1 VTSPASVT
9 HPPTG
14 RELLPGTRR
23 RPVRRSFTCPTAACA
38 TLAAL
43 SDDTTEVEVAPP
55 EEVARGRAGPPWME
69 IAVTLAGIALL
80 AGLVALVPALR
91 HAAVAAVHGET
102 SEVRHQ
108 IKSLGIAGPL
118 IIIGLSLIHS
128 VVPYPAEIV
137 NAAAGFAYGF
147 FGGLG
152 IVCVGWMLSA
162 LICYWFGAGV
172 ARPLLARAFGDERFA
187 HYERVVERGGVT
199 LLIALRLLPIV
210 PFSLI
215 SYAAGAARVPFR
227 RYCWTTAVGFL
238 PITALAVYLGTR
250 LEGISATD
258 PAVIGALVGAVV
270 LILIA
275 NWIIRR
281 SGATDEDT
289 TTEASPTD
297 EAP

>member
-1 VTSPASVT
+1 
-9 HPPTG
+9 
-14 RELLPGTRR
+14 
-23 RPVRRSFTCPTAACA
+23 
-38 TLAAL
+38 LAAL
-43 SDDTTEVEVAPP
+43 SDETREVDAAAP
-55 EEVARGRAGPPWME
+55 EEALRERPGLPWME
-69 IAVTLAGIALL
+69 IAVTFAGIALL

-118 IIIGLSLIHS
+118 IIVGLSLIHS
-128 VVPYPAEIV
+128 VIPYPAEIV

-152 IVCVGWMLSA
+152 IVVVGWMLSA

-172 ARPLLARAFGDERFA
+172 ARPVLARAFGEERFA

-215 SYAAGAARVPFR
+215 SYAAGAARVPFH

-281 SGATDEDT
+281 SGATDEET
-289 TTEASPTD
+289 ATEASAPD

>member
-1 VTSPASVT
+1 VTNDSQQR
-9 HPPTG
+9 
-14 RELLPGTRR
+14 RE
-23 RPVRRSFTCPTAACA
+23 
-38 TLAAL
+38 
-43 SDDTTEVEVAPP
+43 
-55 EEVARGRAGPPWME
+55 RAGVPWLE
-69 IAVTLAGIALL
+69 IGLTIGGILLL
-80 AGLVALVPALR
+80 AGLVALIPALR

-102 SEVRHQ
+102 SEVRQQ
-108 IKSLGIAGPL
+108 IKSLGAGGPL
-118 IIIGLSLIHS
+118 IIIGLAIVHS

-152 IVCVGWMLSA
+152 IVAIGWMISA
-162 LICYWFGAGV
+162 LICYWFGTGV
-172 ARPLLARAFGDERFA
+172 ARPLLDRWFGAERFA
-187 HYERVVERGGVT
+187 HFERMVERGGVT

-215 SYAAGAARVPFR
+215 SAAAGAARVPFH

-250 LEGISATD
+250 LEGIRFTD
-258 PAVIGALVGAVV
+258 PAVIGAIVGVLLLLLV
-270 LILIA
+270 A

-281 SGATDEDT
+281 SGATADAANESGT
-289 TTEASPTD
+289 SSSPGASE

>member
-1 VTSPASVT
+1 VTDETKAVRPMPQTAGGPPPASDEA
-9 HPPTG
+9 P
-14 RELLPGTRR
+14 RE
-23 RPVRRSFTCPTAACA
+23 RPHV
-38 TLAAL
+38 
-43 SDDTTEVEVAPP
+43 
-55 EEVARGRAGPPWME
+55 PWME
-69 IAVTLAGIALL
+69 IAVTLAGVALL
-80 AGLVALVPALR
+80 AALVLLVPALR

-102 SEVRHQ
+102 SEVRRQ
-108 IKSLGIAGPL
+108 IKSLGVAGPL

-128 VVPYPAEIV
+128 VIPYPAEIV

-172 ARPLLARAFGDERFA
+172 ARPLLARAFGEKRFA

-215 SYAAGAARVPFR
+215 SYAAGAARVPFH

-250 LEGISATD
+250 LEGISASD
-258 PAVIGALVGAVV
+258 PAVIGALLAAVA

-281 SGATDEDT
+281 SGATDESGSESAATDPSVRD
-289 TTEASPTD
+289 ESP
-297 EAP
+297 

>member
-1 VTSPASVT
+1 VTDET
-9 HPPTG
+9 K
-14 RELLPGTRR
+14 
-23 RPVRRSFTCPTAACA
+23 AAPEA
-38 TLAAL
+38 QAVP
-43 SDDTTEVEVAPP
+43 VEVAPKERP
-55 EEVARGRAGPPWME
+55 RLPWME
-69 IAVTLAGIALL
+69 IALTLAGVALL
-80 AGLVALVPALR
+80 AGLVAAVPALR

-102 SEVRHQ
+102 SEVRVQ
-108 IKSLGIAGPL
+108 IKSLGVGGPL

-162 LICYWFGAGV
+162 VVCYWFGAGV
-172 ARPLLARAFGDERFA
+172 ARPLLARAFGEQRFA
-187 HYERVVERGGVT
+187 HYERMVERGGVT

-215 SYAAGAARVPFR
+215 SYAAGAARVPFH

-250 LEGISATD
+250 LEGISADD
-258 PAVIGALVGAVV
+258 PAVIGALLAAVV

-281 SGATDEDT
+281 SGATDDGAVTEPEAPD
-289 TTEASPTD
+289 EAS
-297 EAP
+297 

>member
-1 VTSPASVT
+1 VTDETKAV
-9 HPPTG
+9 PP
-14 RELLPGTRR
+14 
-23 RPVRRSFTCPTAACA
+23 
-38 TLAAL
+38 
-43 SDDTTEVEVAPP
+43 APP
-55 EEVARGRAGPPWME
+55 AGDEAARERARLPWLE
-69 IAVTLAGIALL
+69 IGLTLAGIALL
-80 AGLVALVPALR
+80 AGLVAAVPALR
-91 HAAVAAVHGET
+91 HASVAAVHGET
-102 SEVRHQ
+102 SEVREQ
-108 IKSLGIAGPL
+108 IKSLGVAGPL

-152 IVCVGWMLSA
+152 IVCIGWMLSA
-162 LICYWFGAGV
+162 VICYWFGAGV
-172 ARPLLARAFGDERFA
+172 ARPLLARGFGEERFA
-187 HYERVVERGGVT
+187 HYERVVDRGGIT

-215 SYAAGAARVPFR
+215 SYAAGAARVPFH

-258 PAVIGALVGAVV
+258 PAVIGALVGAVI

-281 SGATDEDT
+281 SGATDES
-289 TTEASPTD
+289 ASD
-297 EAP
+297 EGP

>member
-1 VTSPASVT
+1 MTV
-9 HPPTG
+9 
-14 RELLPGTRR
+14 
-23 RPVRRSFTCPTAACA
+23 
-38 TLAAL
+38 
-43 SDDTTEVEVAPP
+43 
-55 EEVARGRAGPPWME
+55 
-69 IAVTLAGIALL
+69 IGIVLL
-80 AGLVALVPALR
+80 AGLVVAIPALR

-108 IKSLGIAGPL
+108 IKSLGVAGPL
-118 IIIGLSLIHS
+118 IIVGLGVIHS

-152 IVCVGWMLSA
+152 IVAVGWMLSA
-162 LICYWFGAGV
+162 LICYWFGTGV
-172 ARPLLARAFGDERFA
+172 ARPLLDRWFGAKRFE
-187 HYERVVERGGVT
+187 HFEGMVERGGVT

-215 SYAAGAARVPFR
+215 SAAAGAARVPFG

-250 LEGISATD
+250 LEGIRFTD
-258 PAVIGALVGAVV
+258 PAVIGAVVGVFV
-270 LILIA
+270 LLFGAQLI
-275 NWIIRR
+275 IKR
-281 SGATDEDT
+281 SGATDDEVSESGVT
-289 TTEASPTD
+289 SSPGASE

>member
-1 VTSPASVT
+1 VTDEAKAVRKAGAVPAD
-9 HPPTG
+9 PAPK
-14 RELLPGTRR
+14 E
-23 RPVRRSFTCPTAACA
+23 RPR
-38 TLAAL
+38 L
-43 SDDTTEVEVAPP
+43 
-55 EEVARGRAGPPWME
+55 PWME
-69 IAVTLAGIALL
+69 IALTLAGVALL
-80 AGLVALVPALR
+80 AGLVAAVPALR
-91 HAAVAAVHGET
+91 HASVAAVHGET

-108 IKSLGIAGPL
+108 IKSLGVAGPL
-118 IIIGLSLIHS
+118 IIIGLGVIHS
-128 VVPYPAEIV
+128 VIPYPAEIV

-152 IVCVGWMLSA
+152 IVCIGWMLSA
-162 LICYWFGAGV
+162 LLCYWVGAGV
-172 ARPLLARAFGDERFA
+172 ARPLLDRWFGAERFKRF
-187 HYERVVERGGVT
+187 ERMVDRGGVT

-215 SYAAGAARVPFR
+215 SYAAGAARVPFH

-258 PAVIGALVGAVV
+258 PAVIGVLLAAVA

-281 SGATDEDT
+281 SGATDE
-289 TTEASPTD
+289 
-297 EAP
+297 AP